1 MNIQMI
7 ALNALVP
14 SPANV
19 RKTGTKIGL
28 AELAASIAAH
38 GLLQNLQVRPVADE
52 KYQVVAGARRLA
64 ALKLLAKR
72 KEIAKDASIGCN
84 VLDGEDDTE
93 ISLAE
98 NEVREAMHP
107 ADQFDAFRQL
117 VDAGRSVEDVATR
130 FGVSVLLVN
139 QRLKL
144 ARVSPR
150 LMALYREGGMSL
162 EQLMAFTVS
171 DDHAAQ
177 EAAWFDAPDFN
188 RSPHSIRR
196 RLTEGHVSASDR
208 RAVFVG
214 LDAYREAGGQ
224 IITDLFQAEHEGYL
238 ADPALLDRLC
248 AARLER
254 EADAI
259 RSEGWKWVEIMPD
272 CSYEALRSYGR
283 QHGKPQPMPAK
294 QAKALAK
301 VEAARDAL
309 AEQEELT
316 DEEAEQLAELDEQVL
331 VLSEVPVEWSERKKQ
346 RCGAIVS
353 IGHDGELEITRGL
366 IAPADI
372 KAACRE
378 AGEGGEVE
386 PEAKRTDAATDGLSK
401 ALRDDLMAQRTAAF
415 RAALAADSAV
425 ALVALAHAL
434 ALPLLYLGSG
444 ESPFDIR
451 AISPYLRGEAI
462 EDNRGSKD
470 MADRHAAWQQRM
482 PEDAD
487 QLWYWLA
494 SLDQP
499 TLAEL
504 LAYCVAATLKPER
517 GTHADQIAA
526 AIGFN
531 LAQWWV
537 PAAKGYFG
545 RVSKEQIAK
554 AVTEGRSPE
563 AAENIAKLKKAE
575 MAERAEALLADSDWL
590 PALVR

>member
-1 MNIQMI
+1 MI
-7 ALNALVP
+7 SLKALVH

-19 RKTGTKIGL
+19 RKTGTKIGID
-28 AELAASIAAH
+28 ELAASIAAH

-52 KYQVVAGARRLA
+52 KYEVVAGARRLA

-72 KEIAKDASIGCN
+72 KEIAKDAGIGCN
-84 VLDGEDDTE
+84 VLNGEDDTE

-98 NEVREAMHP
+98 NEVRQAMHP

-117 VDAGRSVEDVATR
+117 IDAGRSVEDVATR

-150 LMALYREGGMSL
+150 LMTLYREAELTL

-177 EAAWFDAPDFN
+177 EAAWFDAFDYN

-254 EADAI
+254 ETDAI
-259 RSEGWKWVEIMPD
+259 RSEGWKWVEIIPD
-272 CSYEALRSYGR
+272 CSYEVLRSYGR

-309 AEQEELT
+309 AERDELT
-316 DEEAEQLAELDEQVL
+316 DEEAEQLAELDEQL
-331 VLSEVPVEWSERKKQ
+331 HALREVPVEWSERKKK

-372 KAACRE
+372 RAACRE
-378 AGEGGEVE
+378 AGEDGN
-386 PEAKRTDAATDGLSK
+386 PEAEPGGNAADPAADGLSK
-401 ALRDDLMAQRTAAF
+401 ALRDDLMAQRTAAV
-415 RAALAADSAV
+415 RAVLAADSAV

-434 ALPLLYLGSG
+434 VLPLFYLGSG

-526 AIGFN
+526 ALGFD
-531 LAQWWV
+531 LSQWWT
-537 PAAKGYFG
+537 PTARGYFS